1 MEMESNMIQ
10 TLSSFDSDMIFHL
23 EKALEKE
30 EFVVYYQ
37 PVIHTMSGSLC
48 GFEALVRW
56 NHPSFGLLMPM
67 SFMPLLE
74 EYRQVYRLDSY
85 VVEQVCKRYR
95 EELDAGRP
103 VVPISVNL
111 SRKDFEM
118 TDMYAVIE
126 ACIERYGMP
135 RNMLNVE
142 ITESA
147 FTEEPSLLK
156 ANIQKLR
163 SAGYQIWMDDFG
175 SGYSSLNTLKDFSFD
190 ELKIDM
196 KFLSDTGDRS
206 RKIIRSIISMAKDI
220 DMVTLAEGVETA
232 EQVEFLKEIGCDR
245 LQGYYYSKPMPYDDV
260 VKKLAAKRIPF
271 ESEGDRRYYHEINRI
286 NLLSPSPFMNHEG
299 LPLAVMEYD
308 AGNVQFLYTNEEFL
322 DKMRILGVSTAKG
335 MLQKLP
341 VFGIISNERIQESIR
356 KNLVEGQDRI
366 DFVFNGDYCSIR
378 TKCISDE
385 SDKRYAILM
394 SVTNITQTMDVSHQ
408 QLMDSKL
415 MNIYALYMR
424 VVILKIQA
432 SEMTVVLDRTV
443 NNLPMDGAYPID
455 MLEKGIHPGDL
466 EKFREFIHIP
476 TLERRLLNCRNG
488 FINVKLNTLDANG
501 EYSQKMILL
510 VPMGNHEI
518 LFLERYANL

>member
-10 TLSSFDSDMIFHL
+10 TLSSFDSDLIFHL

-147 FTEEPSLLK
+147 FTEEPSLL
-156 ANIQKLR
+156 
-163 SAGYQIWMDDFG
+163 
-175 SGYSSLNTLKDFSFD
+175 
-190 ELKIDM
+190 
-196 KFLSDTGDRS
+196 
-206 RKIIRSIISMAKDI
+206 
-220 DMVTLAEGVETA
+220 
-232 EQVEFLKEIGCDR
+232 
-245 LQGYYYSKPMPYDDV
+245 
-260 VKKLAAKRIPF
+260 
-271 ESEGDRRYYHEINRI
+271 
-286 NLLSPSPFMNHEG
+286 
-299 LPLAVMEYD
+299 
-308 AGNVQFLYTNEEFL
+308 
-322 DKMRILGVSTAKG
+322 
-335 MLQKLP
+335 
-341 VFGIISNERIQESIR
+341 
-356 KNLVEGQDRI
+356 
-366 DFVFNGDYCSIR
+366 
-378 TKCISDE
+378 
-385 SDKRYAILM
+385 
-394 SVTNITQTMDVSHQ
+394 
-408 QLMDSKL
+408 
-415 MNIYALYMR
+415 
-424 VVILKIQA
+424 
-432 SEMTVVLDRTV
+432 
-443 NNLPMDGAYPID
+443 
-455 MLEKGIHPGDL
+455 
-466 EKFREFIHIP
+466 
-476 TLERRLLNCRNG
+476 
-488 FINVKLNTLDANG
+488 
-501 EYSQKMILL
+501 
-510 VPMGNHEI
+510 
-518 LFLERYANL
+518 